1 MGSIGVSAAF
11 QFRIEKRI
19 GNTDHSL
26 KMKTDPSRSLYE
38 KYYAA
43 SEPILKVT
51 LLEGKEYQGV
61 FVGFCRGDDHY
72 GEAYVIRWHLHTSSG
87 IGAYKCITYR
97 LENVIWMQQSQID
110 NLKI

>member
-1 MGSIGVSAAF
+1 
-11 QFRIEKRI
+11 
-19 GNTDHSL
+19 
-26 KMKTDPSRSLYE
+26 MKTDPSRSLYE

-72 GEAYVIRWHLHTSSG
+72 GEAYVIRWHLHTING
-87 IGAYKCITYR
+87 IGSDNCGDYQ
-97 LENVIWMQQSQID
+97 LEKGFWIEQSQIASVEIIATHE
-110 NLKI
+110 LIYRI